1 MPKYIL
7 WYKKEIV
14 AQDLSKALRNE
25 KKARL
30 KFHSIV
36 EEEEPQQRQ
45 LESLIGFQVKNEY
58 EEE

>member
-14 AQDLSKALRNE
+14 APDLSKALRVE
-25 KKARL
+25 KKAPL

-36 EEEEPQQRQ
+36 EDEEPQPKQ
-45 LESLIGFQVKNEY
+45 LESLIGFQVQDEY
-58 EEE
+58 EE

>member
-25 KKARL
+25 KKSPLR
-30 KFHSIV
+30 FHSIV
-36 EEEEPQQRQ
+36 EEEEPQPRQ
-45 LESLIGFQVKNEY
+45 LESLIGFQVNEY